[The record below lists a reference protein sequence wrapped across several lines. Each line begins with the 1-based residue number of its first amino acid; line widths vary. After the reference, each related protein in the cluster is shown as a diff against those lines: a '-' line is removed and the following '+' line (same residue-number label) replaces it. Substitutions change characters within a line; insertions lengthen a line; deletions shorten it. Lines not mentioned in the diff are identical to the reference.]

1 MKEHVLCLMVI
12 SGETDSCNLV
22 PEMFVSIPDM
32 SVPAGSEPIPNVLSY
47 FLLAATSEPLTDIDT
62 GW

>member
-1 MKEHVLCLMVI
+1 MVI